1 MQGKPSPIDAG
12 RAWTEAMAMLNGQR
26 DILLTLAGFF
36 IMLPALLLG
45 VLRPFEPSGS
55 SESMVREL
63 LVWTN
68 QNFLWVV
75 LVAAMAALGR
85 LAILILLLSPER
97 PTVGEALAAGG
108 RLLLIFLV
116 MDLLIGFMLL
126 GGSFLFLLPAFYI
139 FGRIFLAETAF
150 VAIRARG
157 PLAGISASFE
167 ATRGNGWRIFLV
179 SALIYIGGF
188 ILTAALG
195 SVLGAVGALL
205 GGTGL
210 ARVLGGL
217 VEAACGAGV
226 SLVLVLVSVAFW
238 RQLADQGHVRGGAF
252 G

>member
-85 LAILILLLSPER
+85 LAILILL
-97 PTVGEALAAGG
+97 
-108 RLLLIFLV
+108 
-116 MDLLIGFMLL
+116 
-126 GGSFLFLLPAFYI
+126 FYI